1 MTSIARWSSLI
12 KWLLFSFR
20 RLPLLWSWTNLCM
33 LLECGNYWTLA
44 LIRFSCFSNASIWG
58 AILRRRL
65 DVLSLGFGFG
75 DGNLAYLGWFSQV
88 LCCTVDHLFEMVLKL
103 LVLLGVWLLIFKE
116 VGFELLV
123 VLFIG
128 KLKLLTFLRLYIA
141 RRKSK
146 PLFRSCLLVCL
157 IRFHLILLELLLV
170 RVKWRTFF

>member
-1 MTSIARWSSLI
+1 
-12 KWLLFSFR
+12 
-20 RLPLLWSWTNLCM
+20 M